1 MICEE
6 ADDVV
11 LPCSDEREG
20 SAGSDELAASIV
32 SNLLY
37 ATRSATRLALLLTL
51 GRFELVA
58 ASGGDKMGLE
68 NSLKLRDRRRDCI
81 GLADRS
87 AGDTLPS
94 SELNMLSKVDPRL
107 KSRVGSCGR
116 GRESTGGKI
125 EISLTVDVLSVD
137 SIVWLETG
145 LLMLDCRPGLPVVA
159 DDITGLD
166 EPIDSGGCRGASG
179 SVTRRVN

>member
-81 GLADRS
+81 CCR
-87 AGDTLPS
+87 
-94 SELNMLSKVDPRL
+94 
-107 KSRVGSCGR
+107 KSTR
-116 GRESTGGKI
+116 G
-125 EISLTVDVLSVD
+125 
-137 SIVWLETG
+137 
-145 LLMLDCRPGLPVVA
+145 
-159 DDITGLD
+159 
-166 EPIDSGGCRGASG
+166 
-179 SVTRRVN
+179 